1 MADYRL
7 NDLAVLSGVSARN
20 IRAYRER
27 GLLDPPQRRGRAAYY
42 GEQHLAQLRAI
53 TGLLRRGF
61 STAHIAEFIT
71 GMREGHDLADVLGVH
86 DAIFGSPA
94 GAEPAAVDV
103 DPHGHDATRLRELGL
118 AEVEPGRVVLANP
131 ALARIVRRSPEPV
144 EYVRTLL
151 RLADTIAEPVE
162 RLATA
167 VVEELTAAAIDRFGE
182 PVISDHE
189 AMAELRRVIT
199 DHRELAEQVVA
210 DRLDASMHRH
220 SSAAVEWYTTDVLL
234 GGNWDAP
241 DRPASDRRGS
251 SDAGTRGVSAEAL
264 GQPHRDDRHDGQRR
278 GDDVDDGGLVRT
290 EQVAEDPDRQCL
302 N

>member
-1 MADYRL
+1 VAEYRL

-27 GLLDPPQRRGRAAYY
+27 GLLDAPQRRGRAAYY
-42 GEQHLAQLRAI
+42 GDQHLAQLRAI
-53 TGLLRRGF
+53 AGLLQRGF

-71 GMREGHDLADVLGVH
+71 GMREGHDLADVLGMH

-94 GAEPAAVDV
+94 TVEPAAVDI
-103 DPHGHDATRLRELGL
+103 DPDGDEATRLRDLGL
-118 AEVEPGRVVLANP
+118 AEVASGRVVLANP

-151 RLADTIAEPVE
+151 RLADATAEPVE

-167 VVEELTAAAIDRFGE
+167 VVDELTAAAIDRFGE
-182 PVISDHE
+182 PVVPDHE
-189 AMAELRRVIT
+189 SMAEMRRVIA
-199 DHRELAEQVVA
+199 DHRELAEQVVT
-210 DRLDASMHRH
+210 DRLGASMRRH

-234 GGNWDAP
+234 GGNWGP
-241 DRPASDRRGS
+241 GGGGRVS
-251 SDAGTRGVSAEAL
+251 SDAGARGVSAEAL
-264 GQPHRDDRHDGQRR
+264 RQPHRDDREDGQRR
-278 GDDVDDGGLVRT
+278 GDDVDDGGLVGT
-290 EQVAEDPDRQCL
+290 EQVAEDPDRQGL